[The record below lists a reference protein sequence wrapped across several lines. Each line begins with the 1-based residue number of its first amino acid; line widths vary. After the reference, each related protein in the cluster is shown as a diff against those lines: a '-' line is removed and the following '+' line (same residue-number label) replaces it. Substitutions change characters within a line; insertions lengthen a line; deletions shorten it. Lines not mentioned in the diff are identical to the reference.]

1 MKLHRVLAALSVLL
15 LASVS
20 AFAQLTTGN
29 LTGTVTTA
37 GAPLPGVT
45 VSLAAPTLQGTR
57 TTVTDSNG
65 AYNFQ
70 GLPPGDYA
78 VTFTLEGL
86 TTVTHSVKVS
96 VSQTSRSDADMKVNA
111 VTESITVTASSPAVL
126 ETQQVQTNITSHLVE
141 NLPMGRTLVATT
153 NLAPNVTPTGP
164 NGGLIIA
171 GGQSYDSTFYV
182 DGAVVNE
189 VLRGQPQNLFIE
201 DALQET
207 TVQTGAISAEF
218 GRFTGGVVTAVSK
231 TGGNMLTGSLRDT
244 VERPSWTS
252 QTKFAPFTITSNKL
266 QSQYEG
272 TLGGPIVKD
281 RLWFFGAGRY
291 FNISSPQ
298 TFTVLPGETKVVPY
312 ASTDKEE
319 RLEVKLTGQLTSNH
333 SLTGSYFNI
342 SRHQTGNCQG
352 GCLEAAAL
360 QQPRSLPNKFYTL
373 NYDGVITK
381 NFFLEGNYAKQLFSF
396 VGGGGLQGPP
406 ETNTPID
413 VIQAGGFANNPLFCG
428 NCSAAEQ
435 RNNQNAKLKGTYFW
449 SPKNWGTHN
458 LSVGVED
465 YSDYRKGNNEQS
477 GSNFLIYD
485 YDTPGRSANGDLSLT
500 MNPGAGLIIWFPILQ
515 ESQGNKLNTRSLF
528 ANDKWDLGSH
538 WSFNVGARY
547 DKNHATNQAGAT
559 IANDSKISPR
569 IGAIYDVAGNGKIR
583 LNASYSE
590 YVSKIAEGNVADVS
604 SPAGA
609 GSYLYWYYYGDP
621 ILNVTPQQMNQQ
633 VFAWF
638 NSVGGTKNKDFLGGG
653 QTSGISTVINGT
665 LKSPGVK
672 EYTVGSG
679 FQFSPRAFLRAD
691 YQYRK
696 WNNFYTQIVNTTT
709 GKVFDPL
716 ANQNL
721 DLNLVENTNDF
732 KRTYRAIILQ
742 GDYKPFNRLDIG
754 GNWTHSR
761 LYGNLVGESSGSG
774 PLVSAGPGYYPEFF
788 GYANANP
795 TGPLGQ
801 DQPNKVR
808 AWVSYDQPTPVGNW
822 NFSWLHRYDS
832 GTPYSAVGSIYLV
845 NNSRCPDCPKNTFGY
860 DPVHIYSS
868 LTGNYYFSQRGAYRT
883 DNIQADDLAVN
894 WSIPVSRAN
903 FFIEAKAFN
912 VFNRQ
917 GVINV
922 NTTVLTAFNSNCI
935 QTTGANVGKRC
946 AGFNPFT
953 DQPVQGV
960 NYVLGSHF
968 GQPVNP
974 TGGTLGRPSS
984 TGDVQF
990 PRTFRVSFGLRF

>member
-1 MKLHRVLAALSVLL
+1 LSVLL
-15 LASVS
+15 LVSVS

-29 LTGTVTTA
+29 LTGTVTTG

-45 VSLAAPTLQGTR
+45 VTIAAPTLQGTR

-70 GLPPGDYA
+70 GLPPGDYTA
-78 VTFTLEGL
+78 SFMLEGL
-86 TTVTHSVKVS
+86 QTVTHSVKVS
-96 VSQTSRSDADMKVNA
+96 VSQTSRSDADMKVSA
-111 VTESITVTASSPAVL
+111 VSESITVTASAPAVL
-126 ETQQVQTNITSHLVE
+126 ETQQVQTNITAHLVD

-171 GGQSYDSTFYV
+171 GGQSYDSTYYV

-207 TVQTGAISAEF
+207 TVQTGAISSEF

-231 TGGNMLTGSLRDT
+231 TGGNTLTGSLRDT

-266 QSQYEG
+266 ESNYEG
-272 TLGGPIVKD
+272 TLGGPIAKD

-291 FNISSPQ
+291 FNISSPEN
-298 TFTVLPGETKVVPY
+298 FTRLPGETLSTPY
-312 ASTDKEE
+312 TSTDMER
-319 RLEVKLTGQLTSNH
+319 RLELKLTGQITSNH
-333 SLTGSYFNI
+333 SLSGSYFDI
-342 SRHQTGNCQG
+342 DRKQVGNCQG
-352 GCLEAAAL
+352 GCLEPSAL
-360 QQPRSLPNKFYTL
+360 QAPRSLPNKFYTL

-381 NFFLEGNYAKQLFSF
+381 NFFVEGNYAKQLFSF
-396 VGGGGLQGPP
+396 VGGGGVPGPP
-406 ETNTPID
+406 ETNTPIN
-413 VIQAGGFANNPLFCG
+413 VIQAGAYANNPLFCG
-428 NCSAAEQ
+428 SCSASEQ

-449 SPKNWGTHN
+449 SPKNFGTHN
-458 LSVGVED
+458 FSVGVED
-465 YSDYRKGNNEQS
+465 YTDYLKGNNEQS
-477 GSNFLIYD
+477 GSNFIMYD
-485 YDTPGRSANGDLSLT
+485 YGTPSRDANGQLLLT
-500 MNPGAGLIIWFPILQ
+500 MNPGEGLLIWFPILQ
-515 ESQGNKLNTRSLF
+515 ASQGNRLNTRSLF
-528 ANDKWDLGSH
+528 ANDKWDFGSH
-538 WSFNVGARY
+538 WSFNIGARY
-547 DKNHATNQAGAT
+547 DKNHATNQGGAQ

-569 IGAIYDVAGNGKIR
+569 LGAIFDVAGNGKVR

-590 YVSKIAEGNVADVS
+590 YVSKIAEGNVADVT

-609 GSYLYWYYYGDP
+609 GSYQYWYYYGDP
-621 ILNVTPQQMNQQ
+621 IINVTPAQMDQQ
-633 VFAWF
+633 VFQWF
-638 NSVGGTKNKDFLGGG
+638 NSIGGTANKSFLGGG
-653 QTSGISTVINGT
+653 LTSGVSTVLNGS

-672 EYTVGSG
+672 EWTAGAG
-679 FQFSPRAFLRAD
+679 FQLSPRAFLRAD

-709 GKVFDPL
+709 GKVLDPL
-716 ANQNL
+716 AGIPF
-721 DLNLVENTNDF
+721 DLNVVENTNDF
-732 KRTYRAIILQ
+732 VRNYHAIILQ
-742 GDYKPFNRLDIG
+742 GDYKALTRLDIG

-761 LYGNLVGESSGSG
+761 LVGNITGENSGGG
-774 PLVSAGPGYYPEFF
+774 PFVSAGPGYYPEFF
-788 GYANANP
+788 GFANNNP
-795 TGPLGQ
+795 VGRLSQ

-808 AWVSYDQPTPVGNW
+808 LWASYDQPSRIGNW

-845 NNSRCPDCPKNTFGY
+845 QNSRCPTCTQNTFGY

-868 LTGNYYFSQRGAYRT
+868 LTGNYYFSQRGAFRT

-903 FFIEAKAFN
+903 FFVELKAFN

-917 GVINV
+917 GVTGV
-922 NTTVLTAFNSNCI
+922 NTTVLTAFNANCA
-935 QTTGANVGKRC
+935 QTTGANAGKRC

-953 DQPVQGV
+953 DTPVEGV
-960 NYVLGSHF
+960 NYVLGPQF

-974 TGGTLGRPSS
+974 SGGTLGRG
-984 TGDVQF
+984 TAGDVQF
-990 PRTFRVSFGLRF
+990 PRTYRVSLGVRF

>member
-1 MKLHRVLAALSVLL
+1 MLL
-15 LASVS
+15 LVGLS

-29 LTGTVTTA
+29 LTGTVTTG

-45 VSLAAPTLQGTR
+45 VSLAASTLQGTR
-57 TTVTDSNG
+57 TAVTDSNG

-70 GLPPGDYA
+70 GLPPGDYT

-86 TTVTHSVKVS
+86 QTATRSVKVG
-96 VSQTSRSDADMKVNA
+96 VSSTSRADADMKVSA
-111 VTESITVTASSPAVL
+111 LSESITVTATSPAVL

-171 GGQSYDSTFYV
+171 GGQSYDSTYYV

-207 TVQTGAISAEF
+207 TVQSGAISSEF

-231 TGGNMLTGSLRDT
+231 TGGNTLTGSLRDT

-252 QTKFAPFTITSNKL
+252 QTKFTPFTITSNSL

-291 FNISSPQ
+291 FNISSPE
-298 TFTVLPGETKVVPY
+298 TFTRLPIDTASVPY
-312 ASTDKEE
+312 SATDKEE
-319 RLEVKLTGQLTSNH
+319 RLEVKLTGQITNNH

-352 GCLEAAAL
+352 GCLEPAAL
-360 QQPRSLPNKFYTL
+360 QAPRSLPNKFYTL
-373 NYDGVITK
+373 NYDGVISK

-396 VGGGGLQGPP
+396 VGGGGVQGPP
-406 ETNTPID
+406 ETNTPIN
-413 VIQAGGFANNPLFCG
+413 VIAAGGYANNPLFCG

-435 RNNQNAKLKGTYFW
+435 RNNKNTKLKGTYFW

-465 YSDYRKGNNEQS
+465 YSDFLKGNNEQS
-477 GSNFLIYD
+477 GSNFIIYD
-485 YDTPGRSANGDLSLT
+485 YDAPARSANGDLSLT
-500 MNPGAGLIIWFPILQ
+500 MQPGDGLIIWFPILQ
-515 ESQGNKLNTRSLF
+515 ASQGNKLDTKSLF
-528 ANDKWDLGSH
+528 ANDKWDFGSH
-538 WSFNVGARY
+538 WSFNIGARY
-547 DKNHATNQAGAT
+547 DKNHAHNQAGAT

-569 IGAIYDVAGNGKIR
+569 LGAIYDVMGNGKVR

-609 GSYLYWYYYGDP
+609 GSYLYWYYAGDP
-621 ILNVTPQQMNQQ
+621 LVGLTPAQMDQQ
-633 VFAWF
+633 VFSWF
-638 NSVGGTKNKDFLGGG
+638 NSVGGTKNTDFLLGGA
-653 QTSGISTVINGT
+653 TSGISTVINGT

-672 EYTVGSG
+672 EWTGGIGS
-679 FQFSPRAFLRAD
+679 QLTPRAFLRAD

-696 WNNFYTQIVNTTT
+696 WNNFYTQIVNTST
-709 GKVFDPL
+709 GQVFDPL

-732 KRTYRAIILQ
+732 KR
-742 GDYKPFNRLDIG
+742 
-754 GNWTHSR
+754 
-761 LYGNLVGESSGSG
+761 
-774 PLVSAGPGYYPEFF
+774 
-788 GYANANP
+788 
-795 TGPLGQ
+795 
-801 DQPNKVR
+801 
-808 AWVSYDQPTPVGNW
+808 
-822 NFSWLHRYDS
+822 
-832 GTPYSAVGSIYLV
+832 
-845 NNSRCPDCPKNTFGY
+845 
-860 DPVHIYSS
+860 
-868 LTGNYYFSQRGAYRT
+868 NY
-883 DNIQADDLAVN
+883 
-894 WSIPVSRAN
+894 
-903 FFIEAKAFN
+903 
-912 VFNRQ
+912 
-917 GVINV
+917 
-922 NTTVLTAFNSNCI
+922 
-935 QTTGANVGKRC
+935 
-946 AGFNPFT
+946 
-953 DQPVQGV
+953 
-960 NYVLGSHF
+960 
-968 GQPVNP
+968 
-974 TGGTLGRPSS
+974 
-984 TGDVQF
+984 
-990 PRTFRVSFGLRF
+990 

>member
-1 MKLHRVLAALSVLL
+1 MKLQRLLAALSVLL
-15 LASVS
+15 LVSIS

-29 LTGTVTTA
+29 LTGTVTTG

-45 VSLAAPTLQGTR
+45 VTIAATTLQGTR

-70 GLPPGDYA
+70 GLPPGDYT
-78 VTFTLEGL
+78 VSFTLEGL
-86 TTVTHSVKVS
+86 QTVTHNVKVS
-96 VSQTSRSDADMKVNA
+96 VSQMSRSDADMKVTA
-111 VTESITVTASSPAVL
+111 VSESITVTASSPAVL
-126 ETQQVQTNITSHLVE
+126 ETQQVQTNITAHLVE

-153 NLAPNVTPTGP
+153 NLAPNVTPNGP

-207 TVQTGAISAEF
+207 TVQTGAISSEF

-231 TGGNMLTGSLRDT
+231 TGGNVLTGSLRDT

-252 QTKFAPFTITSNKL
+252 QTKFAPFTITSNKT
-266 QSQYEG
+266 QSNYEG

-298 TFTVLPGETKVVPY
+298 NFTRLPGETLSTPY
-312 ASTDKEE
+312 TSGDKER
-319 RLEVKLTGQLTSNH
+319 RLELKLTGQLTSNH
-333 SLTGSYFNI
+333 SLSGSYFDI
-342 SRHQTGNCQG
+342 DRKQVGNCQG

-360 QQPRSLPNKFYTL
+360 QAPRSLPNKFYTL

-381 NFFLEGNYAKQLFSF
+381 NFFLEGNFAKQLFSF
-396 VGGGGLQGPP
+396 VGGGGAPGPA
-406 ETNTPID
+406 ETNTPIN
-413 VIQAGGFANNPLFCG
+413 VIQAGGYANNPLFCG
-428 NCSAAEQ
+428 SCSASEQ
-435 RNNQNAKLKGTYFW
+435 RNNRNAKLKGTYFW
-449 SPKNWGTHN
+449 SPKNFGTHN

-465 YSDYRKGNNEQS
+465 YTDFLKGNNEQS
-477 GSNFLIYD
+477 GSNFILYD
-485 YDTPGRSANGDLSLT
+485 YGTPSRDANGQLLLT
-500 MNPGAGLIIWFPILQ
+500 MNPGEGLLIWFPILQ
-515 ESQGNKLNTRSLF
+515 NTQGNRLDTRSLF
-528 ANDKWDLGSH
+528 ANDKWDFGSH
-538 WSFNVGARY
+538 WSFNIGARY
-547 DKNHATNQAGAT
+547 DKNHATNQGGAQ

-569 IGAIYDVAGNGKIR
+569 LGAIFDVAGNGKIR

-590 YVSKIAEGNVADVS
+590 YVSKIAEGNVADVT

-609 GSYLYWYYYGDP
+609 GSYQYWYYYGDP
-621 ILNVTPQQMNQQ
+621 IVGVTPAQMDQQ
-633 VFAWF
+633 VFQWF
-638 NSVGGTKNKDFLGGG
+638 NSVGGTSNKSFLGGG
-653 QTSGISTVINGT
+653 LTSGVSTVLNGS

-672 EYTVGSG
+672 EWTGG
-679 FQFSPRAFLRAD
+679 AAFQLSPRAFIRAD
-691 YQYRK
+691 YQYRR

-709 GKVFDPL
+709 GKVLDPL
-716 ANQNL
+716 AGIPF
-721 DLNLVENTNDF
+721 DLNVVENTNDF
-732 KRTYRAIILQ
+732 IRNYHAIILQ
-742 GDYKPFNRLDIG
+742 GDYKPFTRLDVG

-761 LYGNLVGESSGSG
+761 LYGNITGENAGGGPFVSS
-774 PLVSAGPGYYPEFF
+774 GPGYYPEFYGF
-788 GYANANP
+788 ANNNP
-795 TGPLGQ
+795 VGRLPQ

-808 AWVSYDQPTPVGNW
+808 LWASYDQPSPFGNW

-832 GTPYSAVGSIYLV
+832 GTPYSAIGSIYLV
-845 NNSRCPDCPKNTFGY
+845 QNSRCPTCTKNTFGY

-903 FFIEAKAFN
+903 FFVEVKAFN

-917 GVINV
+917 GVTNV
-922 NTTVLTAFNSNCI
+922 NTQILTAFNANCL
-935 QTTGANVGKRC
+935 QTTGANTGKRC

-953 DQPVQGV
+953 DTPVEGV
-960 NYVLGSHF
+960 NYVRGPQF

-974 TGGTLGRPSS
+974 AGGTLGRG
-984 TGDVQF
+984 TAGDIQF
-990 PRTFRVSFGLRF
+990 PRTYRVSFGVRF